1 MIRMQTSLISLW
13 FRWIIMLCILILS
26 RLSVMMDYDAILD
39 VIGHFSRWHQWQNIF
54 LTLFQTAA
62 VFATLSYSFTGNK

>member
-1 MIRMQTSLISLW
+1 MS
-13 FRWIIMLCILILS
+13 CILIILS

-62 VFATLSYSFTGNK
+62 VFATLSYSFTGIRQILYLLDTGIR